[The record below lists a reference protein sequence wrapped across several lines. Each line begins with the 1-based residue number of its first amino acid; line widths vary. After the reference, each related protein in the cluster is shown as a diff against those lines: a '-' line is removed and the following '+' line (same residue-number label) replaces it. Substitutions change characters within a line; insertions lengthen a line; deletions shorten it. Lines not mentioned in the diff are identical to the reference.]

1 MLCGVGGKSVAEAKS
16 AISYVEFVQWCQ
28 FRARYG
34 SFHTGM
40 RIDRAA
46 ARIGSLLANIKAGKN
61 IWSEQDLSP
70 FDSLIAEADKPEL
83 TIETA
88 FAALKKVAPKE

>member
-1 MLCGVGGKSVAEAKS
+1 MAEAK
-16 AISYVEFVQWCQ
+16 ANITYVEFIQWCQ

-34 SFHTGM
+34 SFHIGM

-46 ARIGSLLANIKAGKN
+46 ARVGSLLANIKAGKN
-61 IWSEQDLSP
+61 IWTEQDLSP
-70 FDSLIAEADKPEL
+70 FDAVIAEADKPEL
-83 TIETA
+83 TLESA

>member
-1 MLCGVGGKSVAEAKS
+1 MLCGVGGKSVAEAK
-16 AISYVEFVQWCQ
+16 ANITYVEFVQWCQ

-34 SFHTGM
+34 SFHIGM

-46 ARIGSLLANIKAGKN
+46 ARVGSLLANIKSGKN
-61 IWSEQDLSP
+61 IWTEQDLSP
-70 FDSLIAEADKPEL
+70 FDAVISEADKPEL
-83 TIETA
+83 TLESA

>member
-1 MLCGVGGKSVAEAKS
+1 VLCGVGGKSVAEAKVN
-16 AISYVEFVQWCQ
+16 ISYVEFIQWCQ

-46 ARIGSLLANIKAGKN
+46 ARIGALLANIHAHKN
-61 IWSEQDLSP
+61 IWSELDLSP
-70 FDSLIAEADKPEL
+70 FDSAVAEANKPEITL
-83 TIETA
+83 ESA
-88 FAALKKVAPKE
+88 FAALKKAAPKE

>member
-1 MLCGVGGKSVAEAKS
+1 VLCGVGGKSVAEAK
-16 AISYVEFVQWCQ
+16 ATISYVEFVQWCQ

-61 IWSEQDLSP
+61 IWTEQDLSP
-70 FDSLIAEADKPEL
+70 FDSAVAEANKPEL
-83 TIETA
+83 TLESA

>member
-1 MLCGVGGKSVAEAKS
+1 VAEAKA
-16 AISYVEFVQWCQ
+16 AISYVEFIQWCQ

-46 ARIGSLLANIKAGKN
+46 ARIGSLLANIHARKN

-70 FDSLIAEADKPEL
+70 FDHAIAEASKPEL
-83 TIETA
+83 TLDVA
-88 FAALKKVAPKE
+88 FAALTKIVKPKE